1 MIQSLRRQASIYG
14 AIAAMVP
21 KQQLAYS
28 LWMWVQFLVQ
38 IFSMTIFVYFW
49 RAIYAGT
56 STLGGLNLKQTINY
70 ILLAQILM
78 PIVETRLIFE
88 FGFLIRHGGIANA
101 LLRPLDFQGHY
112 YVETMASLAIF
123 AIQRLPLLVIAWLF
137 FGLQLPTD
145 LITWC
150 VFLISLTLGASILF
164 LFDWIFASFAF
175 YSTETW
181 GLSVVRVGVAT
192 FFSGA
197 LIPLTMMPTWLQD
210 IAAALPFA
218 QTIFV
223 PVSFLSGITPI
234 ASAPQVWLV
243 QFAWLVGLL
252 LVSRWVFSR
261 AVRQITVQGG

>member
-21 KQQLAYS
+21 KEYSAYS
-28 LWMWVQFLVQ
+28 IWVWMQFIVQ
-38 IFSMTIFVYFW
+38 ILSMMIFVYFW
-49 RAIYAGT
+49 RAVYADT
-56 STLGGLNLKQTINY
+56 RTLGGLDLQQTINY

-78 PIVETRLIFE
+78 PIVETRLIFQ
-88 FGFLIRHGGIANA
+88 FGFMVRNGGVAVE
-101 LLRPLDFQGHY
+101 LLRPLDFQGRFFI
-112 YVETMASLAIF
+112 ENLAGLGVF
-123 AIQRLPLLVIAWLF
+123 AIEKLPLLLVAVVF

-145 LITWC
+145 PLVWI

-164 LFDWIFASFAF
+164 LFDWIFASLAF

-197 LIPLTMMPTWLQD
+197 LVPLTMMPTWLQD
-210 IAAALPFA
+210 VAAALPFA

-234 ASAPQVWLV
+234 ANALQVWLV
-243 QFAWLVGLL
+243 QLAWLAGLL
-252 LVSRWVFSR
+252 VLSRWVFSR
-261 AVRQITVQGG
+261 AVRQVTVQGG